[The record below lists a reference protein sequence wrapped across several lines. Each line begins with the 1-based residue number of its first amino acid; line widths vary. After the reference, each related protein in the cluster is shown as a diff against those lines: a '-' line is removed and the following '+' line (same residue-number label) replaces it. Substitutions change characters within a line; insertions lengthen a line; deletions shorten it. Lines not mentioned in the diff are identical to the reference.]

1 MPPDFE
7 TRVRESFA
15 RQGFLHTLGAE
26 LVEVGEGTT
35 AIRLPR
41 GEPVAQQHGYVHA
54 GALIAVVDTACGY
67 AALTVAPPDS
77 EVLTSELKI
86 NLLSPAAGAAVVA
99 RGRVVRAGRRLTV
112 CQGDVYDA
120 DDPSKPGDD
129 ARDRGRR
136 PLVLTVDA
144 TDAPRVA
151 EPRPSGG

>member
-1 MPPDFE
+1 M
-7 TRVRESFA
+7 R
-15 RQGFLHTLGAE
+15 TLGAD
-26 LVEVGEGTT
+26 LVEVGEGTI

-41 GEPVAQQHGYVHA
+41 TEPLGQQHGYLHA

-86 NLLSPAAGAAVVA
+86 NLLAPAAGAAVVA

-120 DDPSKPGDD
+120 DDPSKHL
-129 ARDRGRR
+129 ATM
-136 PLVLTVDA
+136 LSTVVVVPA
-144 TDAPRVA
+144 
-151 EPRPSGG
+151 S

>member
-1 MPPDFE
+1 MTEDFE

-15 RQGFLHTLGAE
+15 RQGFMRTLGAE

-41 GEPVAQQHGYVHA
+41 GEPVAQQHGYMHA

-86 NLLSPAAGAAVVA
+86 NLLSPAAGAAVIA

-120 DDPSKPGDD
+120 DDP
-129 ARDRGRR
+129 ARHLATMLG
-136 PLVLTVDA
+136 TV
-144 TDAPRVA
+144 VVV
-151 EPRPSGG
+151 PSS

>member
-1 MPPDFE
+1 MTEVFE

-15 RQGFLHTLGAE
+15 RQGFMRTLGAE
-26 LVEVGEGTT
+26 LVEVGEGAT

-41 GEPVAQQHGYVHA
+41 GEPVAQQHGYMHA

-86 NLLSPAAGAAVVA
+86 NLLSPAAGAAVIA

-120 DDPSKPGDD
+120 DDPSKHLATMLG
-129 ARDRGRR
+129 
-136 PLVLTVDA
+136 TV
-144 TDAPRVA
+144 VVV
-151 EPRPSGG
+151 PSS

>member
-1 MPPDFE
+1 MTEVFE

-15 RQGFLHTLGAE
+15 RQGFMRTLGAE
-26 LVEVGEGTT
+26 LVEVGEGAT

-41 GEPVAQQHGYVHA
+41 GEPVAQQHGYMHA

-86 NLLSPAAGAAVVA
+86 NLLSPPRARPSSRGGAWSARAAGS
-99 RGRVVRAGRRLTV
+99 R

-120 DDPSKPGDD
+120 DDPSRHLATMLG
-129 ARDRGRR
+129 
-136 PLVLTVDA
+136 TV
-144 TDAPRVA
+144 VVV
-151 EPRPSGG
+151 PSS